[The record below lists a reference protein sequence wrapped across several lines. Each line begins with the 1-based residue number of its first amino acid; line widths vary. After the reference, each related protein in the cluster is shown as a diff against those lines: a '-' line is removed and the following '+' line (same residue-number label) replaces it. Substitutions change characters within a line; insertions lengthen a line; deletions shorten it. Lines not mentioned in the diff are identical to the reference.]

1 MSAKMSASQMS
12 VSLSAKLVVQMPVGR
27 MPVGQTVFDQ
37 KTRHHPKQ
45 RPIFNFFFRFHSDFG
60 AKNDFFSYHRRLN
73 VAAGIRTPDLWI
85 IIACNVAL

>member
-45 RPIFNFFFRFHSDFG
+45 RPIFNFFFFQIFRFHSDFG
-60 AKNDFFSYHRRLN
+60 AKNDFGAKYDFFR
-73 VAAGIRTPDLWI
+73 
-85 IIACNVAL
+85 IIAV